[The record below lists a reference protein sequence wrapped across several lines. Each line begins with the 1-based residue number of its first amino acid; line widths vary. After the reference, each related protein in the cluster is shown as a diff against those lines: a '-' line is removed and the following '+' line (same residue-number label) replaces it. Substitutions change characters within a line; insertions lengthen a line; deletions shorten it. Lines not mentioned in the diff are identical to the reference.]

1 MVVKHWRKDKPL
13 KSTAFDIV
21 SKRGV
26 SPIYTS
32 WQCVNT
38 IQKSM
43 FQMLLLSDAF
53 AFSASGILVYKGSGK
68 RVVKD
73 TGHLYVVSCGGVAS
87 LAEFVTL
94 LTERE
99 TQCKWASRHSVSSK
113 LLHLSEVQPAGSA
126 AFHSSSV
133 HGAEVSAPFSCA
145 DVVVLSMVLH

>member
-1 MVVKHWRKDKPL
+1 
-13 KSTAFDIV
+13 
-21 SKRGV
+21 
-26 SPIYTS
+26 
-32 WQCVNT
+32 
-38 IQKSM
+38 M

-73 TGHLYVVSCGGVAS
+73 AGHLYVVSCGGVAS

-126 AFHSSSV
+126 AFHSSAV
-133 HGAEVSAPFSCA
+133 HGAEVSAPVSCA
-145 DVVVLSMVLH
+145 DVGVLSMVLHWESFSHTYAHASHGATDIVMDLHHLPYHGGELPI